1 MENSKNVVLLILD
14 GWGLRPEAEYN
25 AIINAKTPVVDTLQ
39 SNYPFL
45 SLQAAGE
52 SVGLP
57 YGEMGNSE
65 VGHINIGSG
74 RVVLS
79 DFSQITQSIENGS
92 YNKNSN
98 LIKAIENSKINNSY
112 FHIIGI
118 VSNATV
124 HGNADHILFIF
135 NNFKLSGKEK
145 IGFHTM

>member
-65 VGHINIGSG
+65 VGHINIGS
-74 RVVLS
+74 
-79 DFSQITQSIENGS
+79 
-92 YNKNSN
+92 
-98 LIKAIENSKINNSY
+98 
-112 FHIIGI
+112 
-118 VSNATV
+118 
-124 HGNADHILFIF
+124 
-135 NNFKLSGKEK
+135 
-145 IGFHTM
+145 